1 MLFAIS
7 HFILVSK
14 INDKVTNNYF
24 PEKKKKEQRR
34 KNNRK
39 TKTDIYLVKCICI
52 FARQRP
58 FSQFAM

>member
-24 PEKKKKEQRR
+24 PEKRKKNKEGKTTGKRR
-34 KNNRK
+34 QISIWLNVFA
-39 TKTDIYLVKCICI
+39 YL
-52 FARQRP
+52 
-58 FSQFAM
+58 